1 MKPILMRHH
10 KGGQGLKMGIMI
22 TSVVTG
28 LIMLKACRMVTGR
41 RRVPVR
47 YPG

>member
-1 MKPILMRHH
+1 MKPSLIRHH

-28 LIMLKACRMVTGR
+28 LIMLKACRMVTNR
-41 RRVPVR
+41 RRAVKA
-47 YPG
+47 